1 MTMPTLQNPVTVT
14 EAYLC
19 FQAKT
24 RYLQTGSS
32 KEWNDIVG
40 SLPRL
45 LTITLVLAD
54 QFKTKRVPTHT
65 PYVSEGAFLVQYTE
79 LLSYMCVCK
88 MHNRSLLIMFILRL

>member
-1 MTMPTLQNPVTVT
+1 MTMPTLQSPITVT

-19 FQAKT
+19 FRAKP

-32 KEWNDIVG
+32 KEWNGIVG

-45 LTITLVLAD
+45 LTITLVLAN

-65 PYVSEGAFLVQYTE
+65 SYVSEGAFLALYTE
-79 LLSYMCVCK
+79 LLSYTCVK
-88 MHNRSLLIMFILRL
+88 SMTGHF